1 MKDPLKKKEKEK
13 GYYSCLDFDNLY
25 KKKKKKKLKYSIK
38 RDKNLSDTE
47 LYEKNKLVLRKK
59 NNNTYISKHN
69 ILKKKKDDEKLCLFN
84 NVTIYKDYFDK
95 GDDKNDDKLRNLKK
109 ILRIYENV
117 STNEKKKLYE
127 LIKFFSFSEGGFQN
141 NKLRQ
146 KVWLLLLGFNINISK
161 EKNYN
166 EHPISILCRNQKKK
180 FKYHDNSITY
190 FKLKWKRKKDSQYNH
205 KNNNYYYFNGGQNKK
220 IKERERLN
228 KRNKIEKKNKK
239 KYILRKNNTHDI
251 NNNKNDDNKN
261 GNYKND
267 DNKNG
272 NYNNDDN
279 KNGNYKNDDNKN
291 GNYKNDDNNDDNNVH
306 NNHNDHGV
314 HDAFCINNSNYS
326 CPSNSSVISFSSHNS
341 YNSHSTLSFESIS
354 HNSLNSSNYSLYSP
368 TSSVLS
374 CSSDS
379 PLSSSSS
386 SVCSFVSN
394 FSNNLQNVNDQI
406 RVIKSKG
413 GEEKSGR
420 GERRINRK
428 RGRRKKRCPLHFFSA
443 RDSYE
448 IGACEHTKRSES
460 YYAKRENSLFS
471 NVFFFYKK
479 NKRNRKGQSG
489 CLYDVNKRAK
499 KCIKKETKRIIHSI
513 LSIDKDKENFDKKKN
528 RKFLIKLLK
537 IIYKNLLEI
546 DLYIV
551 DYIMRKDE
559 LKEGKSDILTYLKYN
574 IKNNYNMNSDMR
586 RWIID
591 SVLLDENDRIQV
603 KKDVKRSVNTWN
615 VHKSII
621 YEIKKTYQYIL
632 KNIICSILYKHSN
645 KIYYAQGVHDVCLVF
660 ITLYFHKFFLR
671 YKKYVFL
678 EHFISRYVV
687 NKICSCIYSKR
698 KKGGI
703 GKKGMPFVFDNSS
716 SDVLSEDMYIKKYSL
731 CKKKEVHVDM
741 ASGVDNVND
750 KMYNETNDDDD
761 NNNLLHERKNV
772 QTVEKVL
779 DNNNNNNDSNNN
791 SNNNNSNNNNLSGIV
806 QKNFLNFENFE
817 EFENYFNKGDS
828 NIVDINSIDNVYNN
842 CLKRK
847 KGNIYLYD
855 IFEDNI
861 SNMFAMEEEYIEK
874 ICLLKNINL
883 NKYIK
888 YKKKKKKKE
897 YIVYLLCE
905 RFLLFYMIDYLT
917 LSLDIS
923 IKNTFKSIGLLLKYL
938 DNEVYNVFCLLQK
951 EQEGENMKY
960 NNKNYKKN
968 CDKKNSRNSSLKLS
982 GTEFFFCLSWVVTY
996 YSHVLTEFDKLARI
1010 FDTLLSNNGIF
1021 IIYFTSAIILYK
1033 KEELLKIANKK
1044 KKDQGYNNLYSET
1057 HYIFQNMKWKDINVE
1072 NIIKKTYYYMNYKIP
1087 FDTFLNKIKKKISF
1101 PPFSPIYSYPFILH
1115 HFDYETKQEELKNMT
1130 VEKSI
1135 LNFYTYK
1142 NKEFNNIQN
1151 CELKDIT
1158 LKDNSVKDISVKD
1171 ISVKDISVKDITLK
1185 DNSVKDI
1192 SAGLMSDV
1200 ASLKNNNNTK
1210 EIKIKEANKKNS
1222 FNSDNNNIRNNISN
1236 DCVNNSD
1243 CNSAYYN
1250 ILREEKYNK
1259 KKKNNINNN
1268 NNNRDNESVSSFK
1281 VDEVDNSKY
1290 MSDLEINN
1298 NNMND
1303 NNINININSNNI
1315 NFNNSYNMKIELS
1328 NMKRYDKYIDHILND
1343 EKKDID
1349 KKDRNDDIYLNNNC
1363 CKDNNIYLYYPYS
1376 ILCNNLD
1383 LNNNILKKHLLVEH
1397 FFKYVLYDFI
1407 LNYEGICKNYQMAS
1421 QKIWYTI
1428 KYIHVRS
1435 EKEVII
1441 YKRRKEKER
1450 KKCEKIFHKMTRHV
1464 MLLYIHKYN
1473 KKKKKKYIYMNFLRK
1488 HKKSSLSFNHFIS
1501 NKMKMKTNNKIKRNH
1516 SYKNKNNH
1524 KNNNINIS
1532 NNKARA
1538 IIPPIYKYV
1547 IQNSNVI
1554 KNDVSCK
1561 KAKIN
1566 NPSSNIKENN
1576 KKKIFEHIF
1585 YLLKMSMH
1593 NSPYVHFFLI
1603 FFLITLFT
1611 SLFYYRR

>member
-1 MKDPLKKKEKEK
+1 MKDPLKKKEREK

-25 KKKKKKKLKYSIK
+25 KKKKKKKLKYSIN

-47 LYEKNKLVLRKK
+47 LYEKNKLVIRKK
-59 NNNTYISKHN
+59 NNHTYISKHN
-69 ILKKKKDDEKLCLFN
+69 ILKKRKEDEKLCLLN
-84 NVTIYKDYFDK
+84 NVTVYKDYFDK
-95 GDDKNDDKLRNLKK
+95 GEDKNDEKLRNLKK

-190 FKLKWKRKKDSQYNH
+190 FKLKWKKKKDSHYKH
-205 KNNNYYYFNGGQNKK
+205 DNNYNYFHVGKNEKM
-220 IKERERLN
+220 KERER
-228 KRNKIEKKNKK
+228 INKK
-239 KYILRKNNTHDI
+239 KKIGKKNNRRKHVLRKNNTDG
-251 NNNKNDDNKN
+251 NNN
-261 GNYKND
+261 Y
-267 DNKNG
+267 
-272 NYNNDDN
+272 
-279 KNGNYKNDDNKN
+279 
-291 GNYKNDDNNDDNNVH
+291 NDDNNDSFD
-306 NNHNDHGV
+306 NNHNDNGLDDDV
-314 HDAFCINNSNYS
+314 SYINNSNYS
-326 CPSNSSVISFSSHNS
+326 CSSNSSVISVSSRSS
-341 YNSHSTLSFESIS
+341 YNAHSALSFESIS
-354 HNSLNSSNYSLYSP
+354 HNSLNSSDYSLYPS

-374 CSSDS
+374 SSSNS
-379 PLSSSSS
+379 PLSSS
-386 SVCSFVSN
+386 VCSNVSN
-394 FSNNLQNVNDQI
+394 FSDNLNKSVNDQMGL
-406 RVIKSKG
+406 IKSKG
-413 GEEKSGR
+413 DDEISGR
-420 GERRINRK
+420 GERRINKK
-428 RGRRKKRCPLHFFSA
+428 RGRGGKRCPLHFFSA
-443 RDSYE
+443 RNSYE
-448 IGACEHTKRSES
+448 LGACEHINCSEN
-460 YYAKRENSLFS
+460 YYGKREKSLFS
-471 NVFFFYKK
+471 NVLFFYKK
-479 NKRNRKGQSG
+479 SKRNIRRRSK
-489 CLYDVNKRAK
+489 CLYDGNKKAK
-499 KCIKKETKRIIHSI
+499 KCIKKETKRIVHSI

-551 DYIMRKDE
+551 DYIIRKDK
-559 LKEGKSDILTYLKYN
+559 LKEEKSNILTYLQYN
-574 IKNNYNMNSDMR
+574 IKNNYNMNSDIR

-687 NKICSCIYSKR
+687 NKICHCIYSKR
-698 KKGGI
+698 RKREI
-703 GKKGMPFVFDNSS
+703 GKKGVPFIFDNSS
-716 SDVLSEDMYIKKYSL
+716 SDVLSEDVYIKKFSL
-731 CKKKEVHVDM
+731 FKKK
-741 ASGVDNVND
+741 GVDYDTSYVVDRVND
-750 KMYNETNDDDD
+750 KICTHINDDV
-761 NNNLLHERKNV
+761 NNIMLEGRSRNV
-772 QTVEKVL
+772 QNVERL
-779 DNNNNNNDSNNN
+779 HGNNNNNKNNN
-791 SNNNNSNNNNLSGIV
+791 SNNSNSNSSSNNNYNYNNVSEV
-806 QKNFLNFENFE
+806 VETNFINFENFE
-817 EFENYFNKGDS
+817 EFENYFKKGDS
-828 NIVDINSIDNVYNN
+828 NIVDMHSNDNIHNN
-842 CLKRK
+842 CSLIKK
-847 KGNIYLYD
+847 KGNICMYD

-861 SNMFAMEEEYIEK
+861 NNMFLMEEEYIEK

-938 DNEVYNVFCLLQK
+938 DIDVYNVFCLLQK

-960 NNKNYKKN
+960 NNRNYKKN
-968 CDKKNSRNSSLKLS
+968 GNEKNARNSSLKLS

-1033 KEELLKIANKK
+1033 KEELLNIANKK
-1044 KKDQGYNNLYSET
+1044 RKDQGYNNLYSET

-1087 FDTFLNKIKKKISF
+1087 FDTFLNKIKNKISF

-1115 HFDYETKQEELKNMT
+1115 HFDYETKQEELKNRT

-1135 LNFYTYK
+1135 LNFYNYK
-1142 NKEFNNIQN
+1142 NGEYNNIQN
-1151 CELKDIT
+1151 YELKDIST
-1158 LKDNSVKDISVKD
+1158 EDTFFGVMGNV
-1171 ISVKDISVKDITLK
+1171 T
-1185 DNSVKDI
+1185 
-1192 SAGLMSDV
+1192 
-1200 ASLKNNNNTK
+1200 SLNNNNNNNK
-1210 EIKIKEANKKNS
+1210 NEIKIKEAYKKNS
-1222 FNSDNNNIRNNISN
+1222 LNSDNNIRNNVSN

-1259 KKKNNINNN
+1259 NQKNNNNNDNNNN
-1268 NNNRDNESVSSFK
+1268 NNNRDNESVSSFNGF
-1281 VDEVDNSKY
+1281 EVDNSKY

-1298 NNMND
+1298 NNNNNN
-1303 NNINININSNNI
+1303 NNININISSNNI

-1328 NMKRYDKYIDHILND
+1328 KMKTYDKYIDHILND
-1343 EKKDID
+1343 EKGKD
-1349 KKDRNDDIYLNNNC
+1349 KERNDLYFNNNC

-1407 LNYEGICKNYQMAS
+1407 LNYEGICKKYQMAS
-1421 QKIWYTI
+1421 QKIWYTV
-1428 KYIHVRS
+1428 KYVHVRS
-1435 EKEVII
+1435 KKEVII

-1464 MLLYIHKYN
+1464 MLLYLHKCN
-1473 KKKKKKYIYMNFLRK
+1473 KKKNKKYIYMNFLRK
-1488 HKKSSLSFNHFIS
+1488 HKTSLSFNHFTS
-1501 NKMKMKTNNKIKRNH
+1501 NKMKMKTNNKIKRNY
-1516 SYKNKNNH
+1516 SYKNNH
-1524 KNNNINIS
+1524 KNNNSNIS
-1532 NNKARA
+1532 NKARA
-1538 IIPPIYKYV
+1538 IIPPIYKYI
-1547 IQNSNVI
+1547 IQNSSNVI

-1566 NPSSNIKENN
+1566 NPSSHIKENN

-1603 FFLITLFT
+1603 FFIITVFT

>member
-1 MKDPLKKKEKEK
+1 MKDPLKKKEREK

-25 KKKKKKKLKYSIK
+25 KKKKKKKLKYSIN

-47 LYEKNKLVLRKK
+47 LYEKNKLVIRKK
-59 NNNTYISKHN
+59 NNHTYISKHN
-69 ILKKKKDDEKLCLFN
+69 ILRKRKEDEKLCLLN
-84 NVTIYKDYFDK
+84 NVTVYKDYFDK
-95 GDDKNDDKLRNLKK
+95 GEDKNDEKLRNLKK

-190 FKLKWKRKKDSQYNH
+190 FKLKWKKKKDNQYKH
-205 KNNNYYYFNGGQNKK
+205 DNNYNYFHVGKNEKM
-220 IKERERLN
+220 KERER
-228 KRNKIEKKNKK
+228 INKK
-239 KYILRKNNTHDI
+239 KKIGKKNNRRKHVLRKNNTDG
-251 NNNKNDDNKN
+251 NNN
-261 GNYKND
+261 Y
-267 DNKNG
+267 
-272 NYNNDDN
+272 
-279 KNGNYKNDDNKN
+279 
-291 GNYKNDDNNDDNNVH
+291 NDDNNDSFD
-306 NNHNDHGV
+306 NNHNDNGLDD
-314 HDAFCINNSNYS
+314 DASYINNSNYS
-326 CPSNSSVISFSSHNS
+326 CSSNSSVISVSSHSS
-341 YNSHSTLSFESIS
+341 YNVHSALSFESIS
-354 HNSLNSSNYSLYSP
+354 HNSLNSSDYSLYPS

-374 CSSDS
+374 SSSNS
-379 PLSSSSS
+379 PLSSS
-386 SVCSFVSN
+386 VCSNVSN
-394 FSNNLQNVNDQI
+394 FSDNLNKSVNDQMGL
-406 RVIKSKG
+406 IKSKG
-413 GEEKSGR
+413 DDEKSGR
-420 GERRINRK
+420 GKRRINKK
-428 RGRRKKRCPLHFFSA
+428 RGRGGKRCPLHFFSA
-443 RDSYE
+443 RNSYE
-448 IGACEHTKRSES
+448 LGACEHINCSEN
-460 YYAKRENSLFS
+460 YYGKREKSLFS
-471 NVFFFYKK
+471 NVLFFYKK
-479 NKRNRKGQSG
+479 SKRNIRRRSK
-489 CLYDVNKRAK
+489 CLYDGNKKAK
-499 KCIKKETKRIIHSI
+499 KCIKKETKRIVHSI

-551 DYIMRKDE
+551 DYIIRKDK
-559 LKEGKSDILTYLKYN
+559 LKEEKSNILTYLQYN
-574 IKNNYNMNSDMR
+574 IKNNYNMNSDIR

-687 NKICSCIYSKR
+687 NKICHCIYSKR
-698 KKGGI
+698 RKREI
-703 GKKGMPFVFDNSS
+703 GKKGVPFVFDNSS
-716 SDVLSEDMYIKKYSL
+716 SDVLSEDVYIKKFSL
-731 CKKKEVHVDM
+731 FKKK
-741 ASGVDNVND
+741 GVDYDTSSVVDRVND
-750 KMYNETNDDDD
+750 KICTHINDDV
-761 NNNLLHERKNV
+761 NNIMLEGRSRNV
-772 QTVEKVL
+772 QNVERL
-779 DNNNNNNDSNNN
+779 HGNNKNN
-791 SNNNNSNNNNLSGIV
+791 SNNSNSNSSSNNNYNYNNVSEVIET
-806 QKNFLNFENFE
+806 NFINFENFE
-817 EFENYFNKGDS
+817 EFENYFKKGDS
-828 NIVDINSIDNVYNN
+828 NIVDMHSNDNIHNN
-842 CLKRK
+842 CSLIKK
-847 KGNIYLYD
+847 KGNICMYD

-861 SNMFAMEEEYIEK
+861 NNMFLMEEEYIEK

-938 DNEVYNVFCLLQK
+938 DIDVYNVFCLLQK

-960 NNKNYKKN
+960 NNRNYKKN
-968 CDKKNSRNSSLKLS
+968 SNEKNARNSSLKLS

-1033 KEELLKIANKK
+1033 KEELLNIANKK
-1044 KKDQGYNNLYSET
+1044 RKDQGYNNLYSET

-1087 FDTFLNKIKKKISF
+1087 FDTFLNKIKNKISF

-1115 HFDYETKQEELKNMT
+1115 HFDYETKQEELKNRT

-1135 LNFYTYK
+1135 LNFYNYK
-1142 NKEFNNIQN
+1142 NGEYNNIQN
-1151 CELKDIT
+1151 YELKDIST
-1158 LKDNSVKDISVKD
+1158 EDTFFGVMGNV
-1171 ISVKDISVKDITLK
+1171 T
-1185 DNSVKDI
+1185 
-1192 SAGLMSDV
+1192 
-1200 ASLKNNNNTK
+1200 SLNNNNNNK
-1210 EIKIKEANKKNS
+1210 NEIKIKEAYKINTL
-1222 FNSDNNNIRNNISN
+1222 NSDNNIRNNVSN

-1259 KKKNNINNN
+1259 NKKNNNNNDNNNNN
-1268 NNNRDNESVSSFK
+1268 NNNRDNESVSSFNGF
-1281 VDEVDNSKY
+1281 EVDNSKY

-1298 NNMND
+1298 NNNNN
-1303 NNINININSNNI
+1303 NNININISSNNI

-1328 NMKRYDKYIDHILND
+1328 KMKTYDKYIDHILND
-1343 EKKDID
+1343 EKGKD
-1349 KKDRNDDIYLNNNC
+1349 KERNDLYFNNNC

-1407 LNYEGICKNYQMAS
+1407 INYEGICKKYQMAS
-1421 QKIWYTI
+1421 QKIWYTV
-1428 KYIHVRS
+1428 KYVHVRS
-1435 EKEVII
+1435 KKEVII

-1464 MLLYIHKYN
+1464 MLLYLHKCN
-1473 KKKKKKYIYMNFLRK
+1473 KKKNKKYIYMNFLRK
-1488 HKKSSLSFNHFIS
+1488 HKTSLSFNHFTS
-1501 NKMKMKTNNKIKRNH
+1501 NKMKMKTNNKIKRNY
-1516 SYKNKNNH
+1516 SYKNNH
-1524 KNNNINIS
+1524 KNNNSNIS
-1532 NNKARA
+1532 NKARA
-1538 IIPPIYKYV
+1538 IIPPIYKYI
-1547 IQNSNVI
+1547 IQNSSNVI

-1566 NPSSNIKENN
+1566 NPSSHIKENN

-1603 FFLITLFT
+1603 FFIITVFT

>member
-1 MKDPLKKKEKEK
+1 MKDPLKKKEREK

-25 KKKKKKKLKYSIK
+25 KKKKKKKLKYSIN

-47 LYEKNKLVLRKK
+47 LYEKNKLVIRKK
-59 NNNTYISKHN
+59 NNHTYISKHN
-69 ILKKKKDDEKLCLFN
+69 ILRKRKEDEKLCLLN
-84 NVTIYKDYFDK
+84 NVTVYKDYFDK
-95 GDDKNDDKLRNLKK
+95 GEDKNDEKLRNLKK

-190 FKLKWKRKKDSQYNH
+190 FKLKWKKKKDNQYKH
-205 KNNNYYYFNGGQNKK
+205 DNNYNYFHVGKNEKM
-220 IKERERLN
+220 KERER
-228 KRNKIEKKNKK
+228 INKK
-239 KYILRKNNTHDI
+239 KKIGKKNNRRKHVLRKNNTDG
-251 NNNKNDDNKN
+251 NNN
-261 GNYKND
+261 Y
-267 DNKNG
+267 
-272 NYNNDDN
+272 
-279 KNGNYKNDDNKN
+279 
-291 GNYKNDDNNDDNNVH
+291 NDDNNDSFD
-306 NNHNDHGV
+306 NNHNDNGLDD
-314 HDAFCINNSNYS
+314 DASYINNSNYS
-326 CPSNSSVISFSSHNS
+326 CSSNSSVISVSSHSS
-341 YNSHSTLSFESIS
+341 YNVHSALSFESIS
-354 HNSLNSSNYSLYSP
+354 HNSLNSSDYSLYPS

-374 CSSDS
+374 SSSNS
-379 PLSSSSS
+379 PLSSS
-386 SVCSFVSN
+386 VCSNVSN
-394 FSNNLQNVNDQI
+394 FSDNLNKSVNDQMGL
-406 RVIKSKG
+406 IKSKG
-413 GEEKSGR
+413 DDEKSGR
-420 GERRINRK
+420 GERRINKK
-428 RGRRKKRCPLHFFSA
+428 RGRGGKRCPLHFFSA
-443 RDSYE
+443 RNSYE
-448 IGACEHTKRSES
+448 LGACEHINCSEN
-460 YYAKRENSLFS
+460 YYGKREKSLFS
-471 NVFFFYKK
+471 NVLFFYKK
-479 NKRNRKGQSG
+479 SKRNIRRRSK
-489 CLYDVNKRAK
+489 CLYDGNKKAK
-499 KCIKKETKRIIHSI
+499 KCIKKETKRIVHSI

-551 DYIMRKDE
+551 DYIIRKDK
-559 LKEGKSDILTYLKYN
+559 LKEEKSNILTYLQYN
-574 IKNNYNMNSDMR
+574 IKNNYNMNSDIR

-687 NKICSCIYSKR
+687 NKICHCIYSKR
-698 KKGGI
+698 RKREI
-703 GKKGMPFVFDNSS
+703 GKKGVPFVFDNSS
-716 SDVLSEDMYIKKYSL
+716 SDVLSEDVYIKKFSL
-731 CKKKEVHVDM
+731 FKKK
-741 ASGVDNVND
+741 GVDYDTSSVVDRVND
-750 KMYNETNDDDD
+750 KICTHINDDV
-761 NNNLLHERKNV
+761 NNIMLEGRSRNV
-772 QTVEKVL
+772 QNVERL
-779 DNNNNNNDSNNN
+779 HGNNKNN
-791 SNNNNSNNNNLSGIV
+791 SNNSNSNSSSNNNYNYNNVSEVIET
-806 QKNFLNFENFE
+806 NFINFENFE
-817 EFENYFNKGDS
+817 EFENYFKKGDS
-828 NIVDINSIDNVYNN
+828 NIVDMHSNDNIHNN
-842 CLKRK
+842 CSLIKK
-847 KGNIYLYD
+847 KGNICMYD

-861 SNMFAMEEEYIEK
+861 NNMFLMEEEYIEK

-938 DNEVYNVFCLLQK
+938 DIDVYNVFCLLQK

-960 NNKNYKKN
+960 NNRNYKKN
-968 CDKKNSRNSSLKLS
+968 SNEKNARNSSLKLS

-1033 KEELLKIANKK
+1033 KEELLNIANKK
-1044 KKDQGYNNLYSET
+1044 RKDQGYNNLYSET

-1087 FDTFLNKIKKKISF
+1087 FDTFLNKIKNKISF

-1115 HFDYETKQEELKNMT
+1115 HFDYETKQEELKNRT

-1135 LNFYTYK
+1135 LNFYNYK
-1142 NKEFNNIQN
+1142 NGEYNNIQN
-1151 CELKDIT
+1151 YELKDIST
-1158 LKDNSVKDISVKD
+1158 EDTFFGVMGNV
-1171 ISVKDISVKDITLK
+1171 T
-1185 DNSVKDI
+1185 
-1192 SAGLMSDV
+1192 
-1200 ASLKNNNNTK
+1200 SLNNNNNNK
-1210 EIKIKEANKKNS
+1210 NEIKIKEAYKKNTL
-1222 FNSDNNNIRNNISN
+1222 NSDNNIRNNVSN

-1259 KKKNNINNN
+1259 NKKNNNNNDNNNNN
-1268 NNNRDNESVSSFK
+1268 NNNRDNESVSSFNGF
-1281 VDEVDNSKY
+1281 EVDNSKY

-1298 NNMND
+1298 NNNNN
-1303 NNINININSNNI
+1303 NNININISSNNI

-1328 NMKRYDKYIDHILND
+1328 KMKTYDKYIDHILND
-1343 EKKDID
+1343 EKGKD
-1349 KKDRNDDIYLNNNC
+1349 KERNDLYFNNNC

-1407 LNYEGICKNYQMAS
+1407 INYEGICKKYQMAS
-1421 QKIWYTI
+1421 QKIWYTV
-1428 KYIHVRS
+1428 KYVHVRS
-1435 EKEVII
+1435 KKEVII

-1464 MLLYIHKYN
+1464 MLLYLHKCN
-1473 KKKKKKYIYMNFLRK
+1473 KKKNKKYIYMNFLRK
-1488 HKKSSLSFNHFIS
+1488 HKTSLSFNHFTS
-1501 NKMKMKTNNKIKRNH
+1501 NKMKMKTNNKIKRNY
-1516 SYKNKNNH
+1516 SYKNNH
-1524 KNNNINIS
+1524 KNNNSNIS
-1532 NNKARA
+1532 NKARA
-1538 IIPPIYKYV
+1538 IIPPIYKYI
-1547 IQNSNVI
+1547 IQNSSNVI

-1566 NPSSNIKENN
+1566 NPSSHIKENN

-1603 FFLITLFT
+1603 FFIITVFT

>member
-1 MKDPLKKKEKEK
+1 MKDPLKKKEREK

-25 KKKKKKKLKYSIK
+25 KKKKKKKLKYSIN

-47 LYEKNKLVLRKK
+47 LYEKNKLVIRKK
-59 NNNTYISKHN
+59 NNHTYISKHN
-69 ILKKKKDDEKLCLFN
+69 ILRKRKEDEKLCLLN
-84 NVTIYKDYFDK
+84 NVTVYKDYFDK
-95 GDDKNDDKLRNLKK
+95 GEDKNDEKLRNLKK

-190 FKLKWKRKKDSQYNH
+190 FKLKWKKKKDNQYKH
-205 KNNNYYYFNGGQNKK
+205 DNNYNYFHVGKNEKM
-220 IKERERLN
+220 KERER
-228 KRNKIEKKNKK
+228 INKK
-239 KYILRKNNTHDI
+239 KKIGKKNNRRKHVLRKNNTDG
-251 NNNKNDDNKN
+251 NNN
-261 GNYKND
+261 Y
-267 DNKNG
+267 
-272 NYNNDDN
+272 
-279 KNGNYKNDDNKN
+279 
-291 GNYKNDDNNDDNNVH
+291 NDDNNDSFD
-306 NNHNDHGV
+306 NNHNDNGLDD
-314 HDAFCINNSNYS
+314 DASYINNSNYS
-326 CPSNSSVISFSSHNS
+326 CSSNSSVISVSSHSS
-341 YNSHSTLSFESIS
+341 YNVHSALSFESIS
-354 HNSLNSSNYSLYSP
+354 HNSLNSSDYSLYPS

-374 CSSDS
+374 SSSNS
-379 PLSSSSS
+379 PLSSS
-386 SVCSFVSN
+386 VCSNVSN
-394 FSNNLQNVNDQI
+394 FSDNLNKSVNDQMGL
-406 RVIKSKG
+406 IKSKG
-413 GEEKSGR
+413 DDEKSGR
-420 GERRINRK
+420 GERRINKK
-428 RGRRKKRCPLHFFSA
+428 RGRGGKRCPLHFFSA
-443 RDSYE
+443 RNSYE
-448 IGACEHTKRSES
+448 LGACEHINCSEN
-460 YYAKRENSLFS
+460 YYGKREKSLFS
-471 NVFFFYKK
+471 NVLFFYKK
-479 NKRNRKGQSG
+479 SKRNIRRRSK
-489 CLYDVNKRAK
+489 CLYDGNKKAK
-499 KCIKKETKRIIHSI
+499 KCIKKETKRIVHSI

-551 DYIMRKDE
+551 DYIIRKDK
-559 LKEGKSDILTYLKYN
+559 LKEEKSNILTYLQYN
-574 IKNNYNMNSDMR
+574 IKNNYNMNSDIR

-687 NKICSCIYSKR
+687 NKICHCIYSKR
-698 KKGGI
+698 RKREI
-703 GKKGMPFVFDNSS
+703 GKKGVPFVFDNSS
-716 SDVLSEDMYIKKYSL
+716 SDVLSEDVYIKKFSL
-731 CKKKEVHVDM
+731 FKKK
-741 ASGVDNVND
+741 GVDYDTSSVVDRVND
-750 KMYNETNDDDD
+750 KICTHINDDV
-761 NNNLLHERKNV
+761 NNIMLEGRSRNV
-772 QTVEKVL
+772 QNVERL
-779 DNNNNNNDSNNN
+779 HGNNKNN
-791 SNNNNSNNNNLSGIV
+791 SNNSNSNSSSNNNYNYNNVSEVIET
-806 QKNFLNFENFE
+806 NFINFENFE
-817 EFENYFNKGDS
+817 EFENYFKKGDS
-828 NIVDINSIDNVYNN
+828 NIVDMHSNDNIHNN
-842 CLKRK
+842 CSLIKK
-847 KGNIYLYD
+847 KGNICMYD

-861 SNMFAMEEEYIEK
+861 NNMFLMEEEYIEK

-938 DNEVYNVFCLLQK
+938 DIDVYNVFCLLQK

-960 NNKNYKKN
+960 NNRNYKKN
-968 CDKKNSRNSSLKLS
+968 SNEKNARNSSLKLS

-1033 KEELLKIANKK
+1033 KEELLNIANKK
-1044 KKDQGYNNLYSET
+1044 RKDQGYNNLYSET

-1087 FDTFLNKIKKKISF
+1087 FDTFLNKIKNKISF

-1115 HFDYETKQEELKNMT
+1115 HFDYETKQEELKNRT

-1135 LNFYTYK
+1135 LNFYNYK
-1142 NKEFNNIQN
+1142 NGEYNNIQN
-1151 CELKDIT
+1151 YELKDIST
-1158 LKDNSVKDISVKD
+1158 EDTFFGVMGNV
-1171 ISVKDISVKDITLK
+1171 T
-1185 DNSVKDI
+1185 
-1192 SAGLMSDV
+1192 
-1200 ASLKNNNNTK
+1200 SLNNNNNNK
-1210 EIKIKEANKKNS
+1210 NEIKIKEAYKINTL
-1222 FNSDNNNIRNNISN
+1222 NSDNNIRNNVSN

-1259 KKKNNINNN
+1259 NKKNNNNNDNNNNN
-1268 NNNRDNESVSSFK
+1268 NNNRDNESVSSFNGF
-1281 VDEVDNSKY
+1281 EVDNSKY

-1298 NNMND
+1298 NNNNN
-1303 NNINININSNNI
+1303 NNININISSNNI

-1328 NMKRYDKYIDHILND
+1328 KMKTYDKYIDHILND
-1343 EKKDID
+1343 EKGKD
-1349 KKDRNDDIYLNNNC
+1349 KERNDLYFNNNC

-1407 LNYEGICKNYQMAS
+1407 INYEGICKKYQMAS
-1421 QKIWYTI
+1421 QKIWYTV
-1428 KYIHVRS
+1428 KYVHVRS
-1435 EKEVII
+1435 KKEVII

-1464 MLLYIHKYN
+1464 MLLYLHKCN
-1473 KKKKKKYIYMNFLRK
+1473 KKKNKKYIYMNFLRK
-1488 HKKSSLSFNHFIS
+1488 HKTSLSFNHFTS
-1501 NKMKMKTNNKIKRNH
+1501 NKMKMKTNNKIKRNY
-1516 SYKNKNNH
+1516 SYKNNH
-1524 KNNNINIS
+1524 KNNNSNIS
-1532 NNKARA
+1532 NKARA
-1538 IIPPIYKYV
+1538 IIPPIYKYI
-1547 IQNSNVI
+1547 IQNSSNVI

-1566 NPSSNIKENN
+1566 NPSSHIKENN

-1603 FFLITLFT
+1603 FFIITVFT

>member
-1 MKDPLKKKEKEK
+1 MKDPLKKKEREK

-25 KKKKKKKLKYSIK
+25 KKKKKKKLKYSIN

-47 LYEKNKLVLRKK
+47 LYEKTKLVIRKK
-59 NNNTYISKHN
+59 NNHTYISKHN
-69 ILKKKKDDEKLCLFN
+69 ILRKRKEDEKLCLLN

-95 GDDKNDDKLRNLKK
+95 GEDKNDEKLRNLKK

-180 FKYHDNSITY
+180 FKYDDNSITY
-190 FKLKWKRKKDSQYNH
+190 FKLKWKKKKDNQYKH
-205 KNNNYYYFNGGQNKK
+205 DNNYNYFHVGQNEKM
-220 IKERERLN
+220 KERER
-228 KRNKIEKKNKK
+228 INKK
-239 KYILRKNNTHDI
+239 KKIGKKNNRKKYVLRKNNTDG
-251 NNNKNDDNKN
+251 NNN
-261 GNYKND
+261 Y
-267 DNKNG
+267 
-272 NYNNDDN
+272 
-279 KNGNYKNDDNKN
+279 
-291 GNYKNDDNNDDNNVH
+291 NDDNNDHFDND
-306 NNHNDHGV
+306 HNDIV
-314 HDAFCINNSNYS
+314 VDDASYIDNSNYS
-326 CPSNSSVISFSSHNS
+326 CSSNSSLISVSSHSS
-341 YNSHSTLSFESIS
+341 YNAHSALSFESIS
-354 HNSLNSSNYSLYSP
+354 HNSLNSSDYSLYPS

-374 CSSDS
+374 SSSNS
-379 PLSSSSS
+379 PLSSS
-386 SVCSFVSN
+386 VCSYVSN
-394 FSNNLQNVNDQI
+394 FSDNLKSVNDQI
-406 RVIKSKG
+406 GLIKSKG
-413 GEEKSGR
+413 DDEKSGR
-420 GERRINRK
+420 GERRINKKRK
-428 RGRRKKRCPLHFFSA
+428 RGRKRCPLHFFSA
-443 RDSYE
+443 RNSYE
-448 IGACEHTKRSES
+448 LGACEHTNCSDNYNS
-460 YYAKRENSLFS
+460 KREKSLFS
-471 NVFFFYKK
+471 NVLFFYKK
-479 NKRNRKGQSG
+479 SKRNIRRRSK
-489 CLYDVNKRAK
+489 CLYDGNKKAK
-499 KCIKKETKRIIHSI
+499 KCIKKETKRIVDSI

-551 DYIMRKDE
+551 DYIIRKDK
-559 LKEGKSDILTYLKYN
+559 LKEEKSNILTYLQYN
-574 IKNNYNMNSDMR
+574 IKNNYNMNSDIR

-687 NKICSCIYSKR
+687 NKICHCIYSKR
-698 KKGGI
+698 RKRAI
-703 GKKGMPFVFDNSS
+703 GKKGVPFIFDNSS
-716 SDVLSEDMYIKKYSL
+716 SDVLSEDLYIKKFSL
-731 CKKKEVHVDM
+731 FKKK
-741 ASGVDNVND
+741 GVDYDISSVVNNVND
-750 KMYNETNDDDD
+750 KICTHINDDDV
-761 NNNLLHERKNV
+761 NNIMLQGGSRNV
-772 QTVEKVL
+772 QNVERL
-779 DNNNNNNDSNNN
+779 YDNNNNNNK
-791 SNNNNSNNNNLSGIV
+791 NNNNSNSNSSSSSNNNYNNVSEVI
-806 QKNFLNFENFE
+806 QTNFINFENFE
-817 EFENYFNKGDS
+817 EFENYFKKGDS
-828 NIVDINSIDNVYNN
+828 NIVDMHSNDNIHNSCSLI
-842 CLKRK
+842 KK
-847 KGNIYLYD
+847 KGNICMYD

-861 SNMFAMEEEYIEK
+861 NNMFLMEEEYIEK

-938 DNEVYNVFCLLQK
+938 DIDVYNVFCLLQK

-960 NNKNYKKN
+960 NNRNYKKN
-968 CDKKNSRNSSLKLS
+968 DNEKNARNSSLKLS

-1033 KEELLKIANKK
+1033 KEELLNIANKK

-1057 HYIFQNMKWKDINVE
+1057 HYIFQNMNWKDINVE

-1087 FDTFLNKIKKKISF
+1087 FDTFLNKIKNKISF

-1115 HFDYETKQEELKNMT
+1115 HFDYEAKQEELKNMT

-1135 LNFYTYK
+1135 LNFYNYK
-1142 NKEFNNIQN
+1142 NGEYNNIQN
-1151 CELKDIT
+1151 YELKDT
-1158 LKDNSVKDISVKD
+1158 FVKDTSVKDTSVKD
-1171 ISVKDISVKDITLK
+1171 TSMKDTLFGVMG
-1185 DNSVKDI
+1185 NVT
-1192 SAGLMSDV
+1192 
-1200 ASLKNNNNTK
+1200 SLNNNNKK
-1210 EIKIKEANKKNS
+1210 EIKIKEAYKKNS
-1222 FNSDNNNIRNNISN
+1222 LNSDNNIRNNVSN

-1259 KKKNNINNN
+1259 KKKNHNNNDDDDNNNN
-1268 NNNRDNESVSSFK
+1268 NNNRDIESVSSFNGF
-1281 VDEVDNSKY
+1281 EVDNSKHR
-1290 MSDLEINN
+1290 SDLEN
-1298 NNMND
+1298 

-1328 NMKRYDKYIDHILND
+1328 KMKTYDKYIDHILND
-1343 EKKDID
+1343 EKGKD
-1349 KKDRNDDIYLNNNC
+1349 KERNDLYFNNNC
-1363 CKDNNIYLYYPYS
+1363 YKDNNIYLYYPYS

-1383 LNNNILKKHLLVEH
+1383 LNNNILRKHLLVEH

-1407 LNYEGICKNYQMAS
+1407 LNYEGICKKYQMAS
-1421 QKIWYTI
+1421 EKIWYTV
-1428 KYIHVRS
+1428 KYVHVRS
-1435 EKEVII
+1435 KKEVII

-1450 KKCEKIFHKMTRHV
+1450 KKCEKIFHKMTRHI
-1464 MLLYIHKYN
+1464 MLLYLHKCN
-1473 KKKKKKYIYMNFLRK
+1473 KKKNKKYIYMNFLRK
-1488 HKKSSLSFNHFIS
+1488 HKTSLSFNHFTS

-1516 SYKNKNNH
+1516 SYKNNH
-1524 KNNNINIS
+1524 KNNNSNIS
-1532 NNKARA
+1532 NKARA
-1538 IIPPIYKYV
+1538 IIPPIYKYI
-1547 IQNSNVI
+1547 IQNSSNVI

-1561 KAKIN
+1561 KTKIN
-1566 NPSSNIKENN
+1566 NPSSHIKENN

>member
-1 MKDPLKKKEKEK
+1 MKDPLKKKEREK

-25 KKKKKKKLKYSIK
+25 KKKKKKKLKYSIN

-47 LYEKNKLVLRKK
+47 LYEKNKLVIRKK
-59 NNNTYISKHN
+59 NNHTYISKHN
-69 ILKKKKDDEKLCLFN
+69 ILRKRKEDEKLCLLN
-84 NVTIYKDYFDK
+84 NVTVYKDYFDK
-95 GDDKNDDKLRNLKK
+95 GEDKNDEKLRNLKK

-190 FKLKWKRKKDSQYNH
+190 FKLKWKKKKDNQYKH
-205 KNNNYYYFNGGQNKK
+205 DNNYNYFHVGKNEKM
-220 IKERERLN
+220 KERER
-228 KRNKIEKKNKK
+228 INKK
-239 KYILRKNNTHDI
+239 KKIGKKNNRRKHVLRKNNTDG
-251 NNNKNDDNKN
+251 NNN
-261 GNYKND
+261 Y
-267 DNKNG
+267 
-272 NYNNDDN
+272 
-279 KNGNYKNDDNKN
+279 
-291 GNYKNDDNNDDNNVH
+291 NDDNNDSFD
-306 NNHNDHGV
+306 NNHNDNGLDD
-314 HDAFCINNSNYS
+314 DASYINNSNYS
-326 CPSNSSVISFSSHNS
+326 CSSNSSVISVSSHSS
-341 YNSHSTLSFESIS
+341 YNVHSALSFESIS
-354 HNSLNSSNYSLYSP
+354 HNSLNSSDYSLYPS

-374 CSSDS
+374 SSSNS
-379 PLSSSSS
+379 PLSSS
-386 SVCSFVSN
+386 VCSNVSN
-394 FSNNLQNVNDQI
+394 FSDNLNKSVNDQMGL
-406 RVIKSKG
+406 IKSKG
-413 GEEKSGR
+413 DDEKSGR
-420 GERRINRK
+420 GKRRINKK
-428 RGRRKKRCPLHFFSA
+428 RGRGGKRCPLHFFSA
-443 RDSYE
+443 RNSYE
-448 IGACEHTKRSES
+448 LGACEHINCSEN
-460 YYAKRENSLFS
+460 YYGKREKSLFS
-471 NVFFFYKK
+471 NVLFFYKK
-479 NKRNRKGQSG
+479 SKRNIRRRSK
-489 CLYDVNKRAK
+489 CLYDGNKKAK
-499 KCIKKETKRIIHSI
+499 KCIKKETKRIVHSI

-551 DYIMRKDE
+551 DYIIRKDK
-559 LKEGKSDILTYLKYN
+559 LKEEKSNILTYLQYN
-574 IKNNYNMNSDMR
+574 IKNNYNMNSDIR

-687 NKICSCIYSKR
+687 NKICHCIYSKR
-698 KKGGI
+698 RKREI
-703 GKKGMPFVFDNSS
+703 GKKGVPFVFDNSS
-716 SDVLSEDMYIKKYSL
+716 SDVLSEDVYIKKFSL
-731 CKKKEVHVDM
+731 FKKK
-741 ASGVDNVND
+741 GVDYDTSSVVDRVND
-750 KMYNETNDDDD
+750 KICTHINDDV
-761 NNNLLHERKNV
+761 NNIMLEGRSRNV
-772 QTVEKVL
+772 QNVERL
-779 DNNNNNNDSNNN
+779 HGNNKNN
-791 SNNNNSNNNNLSGIV
+791 SNNSNSNSSSNNNYNYNNVSEVIET
-806 QKNFLNFENFE
+806 NFINFENFE
-817 EFENYFNKGDS
+817 EFENYFKKGDS
-828 NIVDINSIDNVYNN
+828 NIVDMHSNDNIHNN
-842 CLKRK
+842 CSLIKK
-847 KGNIYLYD
+847 KGNICMYD

-861 SNMFAMEEEYIEK
+861 NNMFLMEEEYIEK

-938 DNEVYNVFCLLQK
+938 DIDVYNVFCLLQK

-960 NNKNYKKN
+960 NNRNYKKN
-968 CDKKNSRNSSLKLS
+968 SNEKNARNSSLKLS

-1033 KEELLKIANKK
+1033 KEELLNIANKK
-1044 KKDQGYNNLYSET
+1044 RKDQGYNNLYSET

-1087 FDTFLNKIKKKISF
+1087 FDTFLNKIKNKISF

-1115 HFDYETKQEELKNMT
+1115 HFDYETKQEELKNRT

-1135 LNFYTYK
+1135 LNFYNYK
-1142 NKEFNNIQN
+1142 NGEYNNIQN
-1151 CELKDIT
+1151 YELKDIST
-1158 LKDNSVKDISVKD
+1158 EDTFFGVMGNV
-1171 ISVKDISVKDITLK
+1171 T
-1185 DNSVKDI
+1185 
-1192 SAGLMSDV
+1192 
-1200 ASLKNNNNTK
+1200 SLNNNNNNK
-1210 EIKIKEANKKNS
+1210 NEIKIKEAYKKNTL
-1222 FNSDNNNIRNNISN
+1222 NSDNNIRNNVSN

-1259 KKKNNINNN
+1259 NKKNNNNNDNNNNNN
-1268 NNNRDNESVSSFK
+1268 NNNRDNESVSSFNGF
-1281 VDEVDNSKY
+1281 EVDNSKY

-1298 NNMND
+1298 NNNN
-1303 NNINININSNNI
+1303 NNININISSNNI

-1328 NMKRYDKYIDHILND
+1328 KMKTYDKYIDHILND
-1343 EKKDID
+1343 EKGKD
-1349 KKDRNDDIYLNNNC
+1349 KERNDLYFNNNC

-1407 LNYEGICKNYQMAS
+1407 INYEGICKKYQMAS
-1421 QKIWYTI
+1421 QKIWYTV
-1428 KYIHVRS
+1428 KYVHVRS
-1435 EKEVII
+1435 KKEVII

-1464 MLLYIHKYN
+1464 MLLYLHKCN
-1473 KKKKKKYIYMNFLRK
+1473 KKKNKKYIYMNFLRK
-1488 HKKSSLSFNHFIS
+1488 HKTSLSFNHFTS
-1501 NKMKMKTNNKIKRNH
+1501 NKMKMKTNNKIKRNY
-1516 SYKNKNNH
+1516 SYKNNH
-1524 KNNNINIS
+1524 KNNNSNIS
-1532 NNKARA
+1532 NKARA
-1538 IIPPIYKYV
+1538 IIPPIYKYI
-1547 IQNSNVI
+1547 IQNSSNVI

-1566 NPSSNIKENN
+1566 NPSSHIKENN

-1603 FFLITLFT
+1603 FFIITVFT

>member
-1 MKDPLKKKEKEK
+1 MKDPLKKKEREK

-25 KKKKKKKLKYSIK
+25 KKKKKKKLKYSIN

-47 LYEKNKLVLRKK
+47 LYEKNKLVIRKK
-59 NNNTYISKHN
+59 NNHTYISKHN
-69 ILKKKKDDEKLCLFN
+69 ILRKRKEDEKLCLLN
-84 NVTIYKDYFDK
+84 NVTVYKDYFDK
-95 GDDKNDDKLRNLKK
+95 GEDKNDEKLRNLKK

-166 EHPISILCRNQKKK
+166 EHPISILYNQYK
-180 FKYHDNSITY
+180 HDNNYNY
-190 FKLKWKRKKDSQYNH
+190 FH
-205 KNNNYYYFNGGQNKK
+205 VGKNEKM
-220 IKERERLN
+220 KERER
-228 KRNKIEKKNKK
+228 INKK
-239 KYILRKNNTHDI
+239 KKIGKKNNRRKHVLRKNNTDG
-251 NNNKNDDNKN
+251 NNN
-261 GNYKND
+261 Y
-267 DNKNG
+267 
-272 NYNNDDN
+272 
-279 KNGNYKNDDNKN
+279 
-291 GNYKNDDNNDDNNVH
+291 NDDNNDSFD
-306 NNHNDHGV
+306 NNHNDNGLDD
-314 HDAFCINNSNYS
+314 DASYINNSNYS
-326 CPSNSSVISFSSHNS
+326 CSSNSSVISVSSHSS
-341 YNSHSTLSFESIS
+341 YNVHSALSFESIS
-354 HNSLNSSNYSLYSP
+354 HNSLNSSDYSLYPS

-374 CSSDS
+374 SSSNS
-379 PLSSSSS
+379 PLSSS
-386 SVCSFVSN
+386 VCSNVSN
-394 FSNNLQNVNDQI
+394 FSDNLNKSVNDQMGL
-406 RVIKSKG
+406 IKSKG
-413 GEEKSGR
+413 DDEKSGR
-420 GERRINRK
+420 GERRINKK
-428 RGRRKKRCPLHFFSA
+428 RGRGGKRCPLHFFSA
-443 RDSYE
+443 RNSYE
-448 IGACEHTKRSES
+448 LGACEHINCSEN
-460 YYAKRENSLFS
+460 YYGKREKSLFS
-471 NVFFFYKK
+471 NVLFFYKK
-479 NKRNRKGQSG
+479 SKRNIRRRSK
-489 CLYDVNKRAK
+489 CLYDGNKKAK
-499 KCIKKETKRIIHSI
+499 KCIKKETKRIVHSI

-551 DYIMRKDE
+551 DYIIRKDK
-559 LKEGKSDILTYLKYN
+559 LKEEKSNILTYLQYN
-574 IKNNYNMNSDMR
+574 IKNNYNMNSDIR

-687 NKICSCIYSKR
+687 NKICHCIYSKR
-698 KKGGI
+698 RKREI
-703 GKKGMPFVFDNSS
+703 GKKGVPFVFDNSS
-716 SDVLSEDMYIKKYSL
+716 SDVLSEDVYIKKFSL
-731 CKKKEVHVDM
+731 FKKK
-741 ASGVDNVND
+741 GVDYDTSSVVDRVND
-750 KMYNETNDDDD
+750 KICTHINDDV
-761 NNNLLHERKNV
+761 NNIMLEGRSRNV
-772 QTVEKVL
+772 QNVERL
-779 DNNNNNNDSNNN
+779 HGNNKNN
-791 SNNNNSNNNNLSGIV
+791 SNNSNSNSSSNNNYNYNNVSEVIET
-806 QKNFLNFENFE
+806 NFINFENFE
-817 EFENYFNKGDS
+817 EFENYFKKGDS
-828 NIVDINSIDNVYNN
+828 NIVDMHSNDNIHNN
-842 CLKRK
+842 CSLIKK
-847 KGNIYLYD
+847 KGNICMYD

-861 SNMFAMEEEYIEK
+861 NNMFLMEEEYIEK

-938 DNEVYNVFCLLQK
+938 DIDVYNVFCLLQK

-960 NNKNYKKN
+960 NNRNYKKN
-968 CDKKNSRNSSLKLS
+968 SNEKNARNSSLKLS

-1033 KEELLKIANKK
+1033 KEELLNIANKK
-1044 KKDQGYNNLYSET
+1044 RKDQGYNNLYSET

-1087 FDTFLNKIKKKISF
+1087 FDTFLNKIKNKISF

-1115 HFDYETKQEELKNMT
+1115 HFDYETKQEELKNRT

-1135 LNFYTYK
+1135 LNFYNYK
-1142 NKEFNNIQN
+1142 NGEYNNIQN
-1151 CELKDIT
+1151 YELKDIST
-1158 LKDNSVKDISVKD
+1158 EDTFFGVMGNV
-1171 ISVKDISVKDITLK
+1171 T
-1185 DNSVKDI
+1185 
-1192 SAGLMSDV
+1192 
-1200 ASLKNNNNTK
+1200 SLNNNNNNK
-1210 EIKIKEANKKNS
+1210 NEIKIKEAYKINTL
-1222 FNSDNNNIRNNISN
+1222 NSDNNIRNNVSN

-1259 KKKNNINNN
+1259 NKKNNNNNDNNNNN
-1268 NNNRDNESVSSFK
+1268 NNNRDNESVSSFNGF
-1281 VDEVDNSKY
+1281 EVDNSKY

-1298 NNMND
+1298 NNNNN
-1303 NNINININSNNI
+1303 NNININISSNNI

-1328 NMKRYDKYIDHILND
+1328 KMKTYDKYIDHILND
-1343 EKKDID
+1343 EKGKD
-1349 KKDRNDDIYLNNNC
+1349 KERNDLYFNNNC

-1407 LNYEGICKNYQMAS
+1407 INYEGICKKYQMAS
-1421 QKIWYTI
+1421 QKIWYTV
-1428 KYIHVRS
+1428 KYVHVRS
-1435 EKEVII
+1435 KKEVII

-1464 MLLYIHKYN
+1464 MLLYLHKCN
-1473 KKKKKKYIYMNFLRK
+1473 KKKNKKYIYMNFLRK
-1488 HKKSSLSFNHFIS
+1488 HKTSLSFNHFTS
-1501 NKMKMKTNNKIKRNH
+1501 NKMKMKTNNKIKRNY
-1516 SYKNKNNH
+1516 SYKNNH
-1524 KNNNINIS
+1524 KNNNSNIS
-1532 NNKARA
+1532 NKARA
-1538 IIPPIYKYV
+1538 IIPPIYKYI
-1547 IQNSNVI
+1547 IQNSSNVI

-1566 NPSSNIKENN
+1566 NPSSHIKENN

-1603 FFLITLFT
+1603 FFIITVFT

>member
-1 MKDPLKKKEKEK
+1 MKDPLKKKEREK

-25 KKKKKKKLKYSIK
+25 KKKKKKKLKYSIN

-47 LYEKNKLVLRKK
+47 LYEKNKLVIRKK
-59 NNNTYISKHN
+59 NNHTYISKHN
-69 ILKKKKDDEKLCLFN
+69 ILRKRKEDEKLCLLN
-84 NVTIYKDYFDK
+84 NVTVYKDYFDK
-95 GDDKNDDKLRNLKK
+95 GEDKNDEKLRNLKK

-190 FKLKWKRKKDSQYNH
+190 FKLKWKKKKDNQYKH
-205 KNNNYYYFNGGQNKK
+205 DNNYNYFHVGKNEKM
-220 IKERERLN
+220 KERER
-228 KRNKIEKKNKK
+228 INKK
-239 KYILRKNNTHDI
+239 KKIGKKNNRRKHVLRKNNTDG
-251 NNNKNDDNKN
+251 NNN
-261 GNYKND
+261 Y
-267 DNKNG
+267 
-272 NYNNDDN
+272 
-279 KNGNYKNDDNKN
+279 
-291 GNYKNDDNNDDNNVH
+291 NDDNNDSFD
-306 NNHNDHGV
+306 NNHNDNGLDD
-314 HDAFCINNSNYS
+314 DASYINNSNYS
-326 CPSNSSVISFSSHNS
+326 CSSNSSVISVSSHSS
-341 YNSHSTLSFESIS
+341 YNVHSALSFESIS
-354 HNSLNSSNYSLYSP
+354 HNSLNSSDYSLYPS

-374 CSSDS
+374 SSSNS
-379 PLSSSSS
+379 PLSSSM
-386 SVCSFVSN
+386 CSNVSN
-394 FSNNLQNVNDQI
+394 FSDNLNKSVNDQMGL
-406 RVIKSKG
+406 IKSKG
-413 GEEKSGR
+413 DDEKSGR
-420 GERRINRK
+420 GERRINKK
-428 RGRRKKRCPLHFFSA
+428 RGRGGKRCPLHFFSA
-443 RDSYE
+443 RNSYE
-448 IGACEHTKRSES
+448 LGACEHINCSEN
-460 YYAKRENSLFS
+460 YYGKREKSLFS
-471 NVFFFYKK
+471 NVLFFYKK
-479 NKRNRKGQSG
+479 SKRNIRRRSK
-489 CLYDVNKRAK
+489 CLYDGNKKAK
-499 KCIKKETKRIIHSI
+499 KCIKKETKRIVHSI

-551 DYIMRKDE
+551 DYIIRKDK
-559 LKEGKSDILTYLKYN
+559 LKEEKSNILTYLQYN
-574 IKNNYNMNSDMR
+574 IKNNYNMNSDIR

-687 NKICSCIYSKR
+687 NKICHCIYSKR
-698 KKGGI
+698 RKREI
-703 GKKGMPFVFDNSS
+703 GKKGVPFVFDNSS
-716 SDVLSEDMYIKKYSL
+716 SDVLSEDVYIKKFSL
-731 CKKKEVHVDM
+731 FKKK
-741 ASGVDNVND
+741 GVDYDTSSVVDRVND
-750 KMYNETNDDDD
+750 KICTHINDDV
-761 NNNLLHERKNV
+761 NNIMLEGRSRNV
-772 QTVEKVL
+772 QNVERL
-779 DNNNNNNDSNNN
+779 HGNNKNN
-791 SNNNNSNNNNLSGIV
+791 SNNSNSNSSSNNNYNYNNVSDVIET
-806 QKNFLNFENFE
+806 NFINFENFE
-817 EFENYFNKGDS
+817 EFENYFKKGDS
-828 NIVDINSIDNVYNN
+828 NIVDMHSNDNIHNN
-842 CLKRK
+842 CSLIKK
-847 KGNIYLYD
+847 KGNICMYD

-861 SNMFAMEEEYIEK
+861 NNMFLMEEEYIEK

-938 DNEVYNVFCLLQK
+938 DIDVYNVFCLLQK

-960 NNKNYKKN
+960 NNRNYKKN
-968 CDKKNSRNSSLKLS
+968 SNEKNARNSSLKLS

-1033 KEELLKIANKK
+1033 KEELLNIANKK
-1044 KKDQGYNNLYSET
+1044 RKDQGYNNLYSET

-1087 FDTFLNKIKKKISF
+1087 FDTFLNKIKNKISF

-1115 HFDYETKQEELKNMT
+1115 HFDYETKQEELKNRT

-1135 LNFYTYK
+1135 LNFYNYK
-1142 NKEFNNIQN
+1142 NGEYNNIQN
-1151 CELKDIT
+1151 YELKDIST
-1158 LKDNSVKDISVKD
+1158 EDTFFGVMGNV
-1171 ISVKDISVKDITLK
+1171 T
-1185 DNSVKDI
+1185 
-1192 SAGLMSDV
+1192 
-1200 ASLKNNNNTK
+1200 SLNNNNNNK
-1210 EIKIKEANKKNS
+1210 NEIKIKEAYKKNTL
-1222 FNSDNNNIRNNISN
+1222 NSDNNIRNNVSN

-1259 KKKNNINNN
+1259 NKKNNNNNDNNNNN
-1268 NNNRDNESVSSFK
+1268 NNNRDNESVSSFNGF
-1281 VDEVDNSKY
+1281 EVDNSKY

-1298 NNMND
+1298 NNNNN
-1303 NNINININSNNI
+1303 NNININISSNNI

-1328 NMKRYDKYIDHILND
+1328 KMKTYDKYIDHILND
-1343 EKKDID
+1343 EKGKD
-1349 KKDRNDDIYLNNNC
+1349 KERNDLYFNNNC

-1407 LNYEGICKNYQMAS
+1407 INYEGICKKYQMAS
-1421 QKIWYTI
+1421 QKIWYTV
-1428 KYIHVRS
+1428 KYVHVRS
-1435 EKEVII
+1435 KKEVII

-1464 MLLYIHKYN
+1464 MLLYLHKCN
-1473 KKKKKKYIYMNFLRK
+1473 KKKNKKYIYMNFLRK
-1488 HKKSSLSFNHFIS
+1488 HKTSLSFNHFTS
-1501 NKMKMKTNNKIKRNH
+1501 NKMKMKTNNKIKRNY
-1516 SYKNKNNH
+1516 SYKNNH
-1524 KNNNINIS
+1524 KNNNSNIS
-1532 NNKARA
+1532 NKARA
-1538 IIPPIYKYV
+1538 IIPPIYKYI
-1547 IQNSNVI
+1547 IQNSSNVI

-1566 NPSSNIKENN
+1566 NPSSHIKENN

-1603 FFLITLFT
+1603 FFIITVFT

>member
-1 MKDPLKKKEKEK
+1 MYRHTYISISSSVSSTGPFFAAFKGFFFPPFKE
-13 GYYSCLDFDNLY
+13 
-25 KKKKKKKLKYSIK
+25 KKKKKKLKYSIN

-47 LYEKNKLVLRKK
+47 LYEKNKLVIRKK
-59 NNNTYISKHN
+59 NNHTYISKHN
-69 ILKKKKDDEKLCLFN
+69 ILRKRKEDEKLCLLN
-84 NVTIYKDYFDK
+84 NVTVYKDYFDK
-95 GDDKNDDKLRNLKK
+95 GEDKNDEKLRNLKK

-190 FKLKWKRKKDSQYNH
+190 FKLKWKKKKDNQYKH
-205 KNNNYYYFNGGQNKK
+205 DNNYNYFHVGKNEKM
-220 IKERERLN
+220 KERER
-228 KRNKIEKKNKK
+228 INKK
-239 KYILRKNNTHDI
+239 KKIGKKNNRRKHVLRKNNTDG
-251 NNNKNDDNKN
+251 NNN
-261 GNYKND
+261 Y
-267 DNKNG
+267 
-272 NYNNDDN
+272 
-279 KNGNYKNDDNKN
+279 
-291 GNYKNDDNNDDNNVH
+291 NDDNNDSFD
-306 NNHNDHGV
+306 NNHNDNGLDD
-314 HDAFCINNSNYS
+314 DASYINNSNYS
-326 CPSNSSVISFSSHNS
+326 CSSNSSVISVSSHSS
-341 YNSHSTLSFESIS
+341 YNVHSALSFESIS
-354 HNSLNSSNYSLYSP
+354 HNSLNSSDYSLYPS

-374 CSSDS
+374 SSSNS
-379 PLSSSSS
+379 PLSSS
-386 SVCSFVSN
+386 VCSNVSN
-394 FSNNLQNVNDQI
+394 FSDNLNKSVNDQMGL
-406 RVIKSKG
+406 IKSKG
-413 GEEKSGR
+413 DDEKSGR
-420 GERRINRK
+420 GERRINKK
-428 RGRRKKRCPLHFFSA
+428 RGRGGKRCPLHFFSA
-443 RDSYE
+443 RNSYE
-448 IGACEHTKRSES
+448 LGACEHINCSEN
-460 YYAKRENSLFS
+460 YYGKREKSLFS
-471 NVFFFYKK
+471 NVLFFYKK
-479 NKRNRKGQSG
+479 SKRNIRRRST
-489 CLYDVNKRAK
+489 CLYDGNKKAK
-499 KCIKKETKRIIHSI
+499 KCIKKETKRIVHSI

-551 DYIMRKDE
+551 DYIIRKDK
-559 LKEGKSDILTYLKYN
+559 LKEEKSNILTYLQYN
-574 IKNNYNMNSDMR
+574 IKNNYNMNSDIR

-687 NKICSCIYSKR
+687 NKICHCIYSKR
-698 KKGGI
+698 RKREI
-703 GKKGMPFVFDNSS
+703 GKKGVPFVFDNSS
-716 SDVLSEDMYIKKYSL
+716 SDVLSEDVYIKKFSL
-731 CKKKEVHVDM
+731 FKKK
-741 ASGVDNVND
+741 GVDYDTSSVVDRVND
-750 KMYNETNDDDD
+750 KICTHINDDV
-761 NNNLLHERKNV
+761 NNIMLEGRSRNV
-772 QTVEKVL
+772 QNVERL
-779 DNNNNNNDSNNN
+779 HGNNKNN
-791 SNNNNSNNNNLSGIV
+791 SNNSNSNSSSNNNYNYNNVSEVIET
-806 QKNFLNFENFE
+806 NFINFENFE
-817 EFENYFNKGDS
+817 EFENYFKKGDS
-828 NIVDINSIDNVYNN
+828 NIVDMHSNDNIHNN
-842 CLKRK
+842 CSLIKK
-847 KGNIYLYD
+847 KGNICMYD

-861 SNMFAMEEEYIEK
+861 NNMFLMEEEYIEK

-938 DNEVYNVFCLLQK
+938 DIDVYNVFCLLQK

-960 NNKNYKKN
+960 NNRNYKKN
-968 CDKKNSRNSSLKLS
+968 SNEKNARNSSLKLS

-1033 KEELLKIANKK
+1033 KEELLNIANKK
-1044 KKDQGYNNLYSET
+1044 RKDQGYNNLYSET

-1087 FDTFLNKIKKKISF
+1087 FDTFLNKIKNKISF

-1115 HFDYETKQEELKNMT
+1115 HFDYETKQEELKNRT

-1135 LNFYTYK
+1135 LNFYNYK
-1142 NKEFNNIQN
+1142 NGEYNNIQN
-1151 CELKDIT
+1151 YELKDIST
-1158 LKDNSVKDISVKD
+1158 EDTFFGVMGNV
-1171 ISVKDISVKDITLK
+1171 T
-1185 DNSVKDI
+1185 
-1192 SAGLMSDV
+1192 
-1200 ASLKNNNNTK
+1200 SLNNNNNNK
-1210 EIKIKEANKKNS
+1210 NEIKIKEAYKINTL
-1222 FNSDNNNIRNNISN
+1222 NSDNNIRNNVSN

-1259 KKKNNINNN
+1259 NKKNNNNNDNNNNNN
-1268 NNNRDNESVSSFK
+1268 NNNRDNESVSSFNGF
-1281 VDEVDNSKY
+1281 EVDNSKY

-1298 NNMND
+1298 NNNN
-1303 NNINININSNNI
+1303 NNININISSNNI

-1328 NMKRYDKYIDHILND
+1328 KMKTYDKYIDHILND
-1343 EKKDID
+1343 EKGKD
-1349 KKDRNDDIYLNNNC
+1349 KERNDLYFNNNC

-1407 LNYEGICKNYQMAS
+1407 INYEGICKKYQMAS
-1421 QKIWYTI
+1421 QKIWYTV
-1428 KYIHVRS
+1428 KYVHVRS
-1435 EKEVII
+1435 KKEVII

-1464 MLLYIHKYN
+1464 MLLYLHKCN
-1473 KKKKKKYIYMNFLRK
+1473 KKKNKKYIYMNFLRK
-1488 HKKSSLSFNHFIS
+1488 HKTSLSFNHFTS
-1501 NKMKMKTNNKIKRNH
+1501 NKMKMKTNNKIKRNY
-1516 SYKNKNNH
+1516 SYKNNH
-1524 KNNNINIS
+1524 KNNNSNIS
-1532 NNKARA
+1532 NKARA
-1538 IIPPIYKYV
+1538 IIPPIYKYI
-1547 IQNSNVI
+1547 IQNSSNVI

-1566 NPSSNIKENN
+1566 NPSSHIKENN

-1603 FFLITLFT
+1603 FFIITVFT

>member
-1 MKDPLKKKEKEK
+1 MKDPLKKKEREK

-25 KKKKKKKLKYSIK
+25 KKKKKKKLKYSIN

-47 LYEKNKLVLRKK
+47 LYEKNKLVIRKK
-59 NNNTYISKHN
+59 NNHTYISKHN
-69 ILKKKKDDEKLCLFN
+69 ILRKRKEDEKLCLLN
-84 NVTIYKDYFDK
+84 NVTVYKDYFDK
-95 GDDKNDDKLRNLKK
+95 GEDKNDEKLRNLKK

-190 FKLKWKRKKDSQYNH
+190 FKLKWKKKKDNQYKH
-205 KNNNYYYFNGGQNKK
+205 DNNYNYFHVGKNEKM
-220 IKERERLN
+220 KERER
-228 KRNKIEKKNKK
+228 INKK
-239 KYILRKNNTHDI
+239 KKIGKKNNRRKHVLRKNNTDG
-251 NNNKNDDNKN
+251 NNN
-261 GNYKND
+261 Y
-267 DNKNG
+267 
-272 NYNNDDN
+272 
-279 KNGNYKNDDNKN
+279 
-291 GNYKNDDNNDDNNVH
+291 NDDNNDSFD
-306 NNHNDHGV
+306 NNHNDNGLDD
-314 HDAFCINNSNYS
+314 DASYINNSNYLCS
-326 CPSNSSVISFSSHNS
+326 SNSSVISVSSHSS
-341 YNSHSTLSFESIS
+341 YNVHSALSFESIS
-354 HNSLNSSNYSLYSP
+354 HNSLNSSDYSLYPS

-374 CSSDS
+374 SSSNS
-379 PLSSSSS
+379 PLSSS
-386 SVCSFVSN
+386 VCSNVSN
-394 FSNNLQNVNDQI
+394 FSDNLNKSVNDQMGL
-406 RVIKSKG
+406 IKSKG
-413 GEEKSGR
+413 DDEKSGR
-420 GERRINRK
+420 GERRINKK
-428 RGRRKKRCPLHFFSA
+428 RGRGGKRCPLHFFSA
-443 RDSYE
+443 RNSYE
-448 IGACEHTKRSES
+448 LGACEHINCSEN
-460 YYAKRENSLFS
+460 YYGKREKSLFS
-471 NVFFFYKK
+471 NVLFFYKK
-479 NKRNRKGQSG
+479 SKRNIRRRSK
-489 CLYDVNKRAK
+489 CLYDGNKKAK
-499 KCIKKETKRIIHSI
+499 KCIKKETKRIVHSI

-551 DYIMRKDE
+551 DYIIRKDK
-559 LKEGKSDILTYLKYN
+559 LKEEKSNILTYLQYN
-574 IKNNYNMNSDMR
+574 IKNNYNMNSDIR

-687 NKICSCIYSKR
+687 NKICHCIYSKR
-698 KKGGI
+698 RKREI
-703 GKKGMPFVFDNSS
+703 GKKGVPFVFDNSS
-716 SDVLSEDMYIKKYSL
+716 SDVLSEDVYIKKFSL
-731 CKKKEVHVDM
+731 FKKK
-741 ASGVDNVND
+741 GVDYDTSSVVDRVND
-750 KMYNETNDDDD
+750 KICTHINDDV
-761 NNNLLHERKNV
+761 NNIMLEGRSRNV
-772 QTVEKVL
+772 QNVERL
-779 DNNNNNNDSNNN
+779 HGNNKNN
-791 SNNNNSNNNNLSGIV
+791 SNNSNSNSSSNNNYNYNNVSEVIET
-806 QKNFLNFENFE
+806 NFINFENFE
-817 EFENYFNKGDS
+817 EFENYFKKGDS
-828 NIVDINSIDNVYNN
+828 NIVDMHSNDNIHNN
-842 CLKRK
+842 CSLIKK
-847 KGNIYLYD
+847 KGNICMYD

-861 SNMFAMEEEYIEK
+861 NNMFLMEEEYIEK

-938 DNEVYNVFCLLQK
+938 DIDVYNVFCLLQK

-960 NNKNYKKN
+960 NNRNYKKN
-968 CDKKNSRNSSLKLS
+968 SNEKNARNSSLKLS

-1033 KEELLKIANKK
+1033 KEELLNIANKK
-1044 KKDQGYNNLYSET
+1044 RKDQGYNNLYSET

-1087 FDTFLNKIKKKISF
+1087 FDTFLNKIKNKISF

-1115 HFDYETKQEELKNMT
+1115 HFDYETKQEELKNRT

-1135 LNFYTYK
+1135 LNFYNYK
-1142 NKEFNNIQN
+1142 NGEYNNIQN
-1151 CELKDIT
+1151 YELKDIST
-1158 LKDNSVKDISVKD
+1158 EDTFFGVMGNV
-1171 ISVKDISVKDITLK
+1171 T
-1185 DNSVKDI
+1185 
-1192 SAGLMSDV
+1192 
-1200 ASLKNNNNTK
+1200 SLNNNNNNK
-1210 EIKIKEANKKNS
+1210 NEIKIKEAYKKNTL
-1222 FNSDNNNIRNNISN
+1222 NSDNNIRNNVSN

-1259 KKKNNINNN
+1259 NKKNNNNNDNNNNN
-1268 NNNRDNESVSSFK
+1268 NNNRDNESVSSFNGF
-1281 VDEVDNSKY
+1281 EVDNSKY

-1298 NNMND
+1298 NNNNNNN
-1303 NNINININSNNI
+1303 NNININISSNNI

-1328 NMKRYDKYIDHILND
+1328 KMKTYDKYIDHILND
-1343 EKKDID
+1343 EKGKD
-1349 KKDRNDDIYLNNNC
+1349 KERNDLYFNNNC

-1407 LNYEGICKNYQMAS
+1407 INYEGICKKYQMAS
-1421 QKIWYTI
+1421 QKIWYTV
-1428 KYIHVRS
+1428 KYVHVRS
-1435 EKEVII
+1435 KKEVII

-1464 MLLYIHKYN
+1464 MLLYLHKCN
-1473 KKKKKKYIYMNFLRK
+1473 KKKNKKYIYMNFLRK
-1488 HKKSSLSFNHFIS
+1488 HKTSLSFNHFTS
-1501 NKMKMKTNNKIKRNH
+1501 NKMKMKTNNKIKRNY
-1516 SYKNKNNH
+1516 SYKNNH
-1524 KNNNINIS
+1524 KNNNSNIS
-1532 NNKARA
+1532 NKARA
-1538 IIPPIYKYV
+1538 IIPPIYKYI
-1547 IQNSNVI
+1547 IQNSSNVI

-1566 NPSSNIKENN
+1566 NPSSHIKENN

-1603 FFLITLFT
+1603 FFIITVFT

>member
-1 MKDPLKKKEKEK
+1 MKVPLKKKEREK

-25 KKKKKKKLKYSIK
+25 KKKKKKKLKYSIN

-47 LYEKNKLVLRKK
+47 LYEKNKLVIRKK
-59 NNNTYISKHN
+59 NNYTYISKHN
-69 ILKKKKDDEKLCLFN
+69 ILKKRKDNEKLCLLN

-95 GDDKNDDKLRNLKK
+95 GEDKNDENIRNLKK

-190 FKLKWKRKKDSQYNH
+190 FKLKWKKKKDTQYNH
-205 KNNNYYYFNGGQNKK
+205 YNNYYSFHGGQNKK
-220 IKERERLN
+220 IKERER
-228 KRNKIEKKNKK
+228 INKK
-239 KYILRKNNTHDI
+239 KKKKKKNNNNNKKKKYVLKKNNTDG
-251 NNNKNDDNKN
+251 NNNDNYINDYSD
-261 GNYKND
+261 Y
-267 DNKNG
+267 
-272 NYNNDDN
+272 
-279 KNGNYKNDDNKN
+279 
-291 GNYKNDDNNDDNNVH
+291 NDDNNFDNY
-306 NNHNDHGV
+306 HNDHGV
-314 HDAFCINNSNYS
+314 HDDCCIDNSNYS
-326 CPSNSSVISFSSHNS
+326 CLSNSSFISVSSHSS
-341 YNSHSTLSFESIS
+341 YNTHSPLYFESIS
-354 HNSLNSSNYSLYSP
+354 HNSLNSSDYSLYPS

-374 CSSDS
+374 SSSDS
-379 PLSSSSS
+379 ALSS

-394 FSNNLQNVNDQI
+394 FSNNPKNVNDQI
-406 RVIKSKG
+406 GIIKSKG
-413 GEEKSGR
+413 CKEKAER
-420 GERRINRK
+420 GENRINRK
-428 RGRRKKRCPLHFFSA
+428 KGMRRKRCPLHFFSA
-443 RDSYE
+443 RNSYKVG
-448 IGACEHTKRSES
+448 ICEHTNCSEN
-460 YYAKRENSLFS
+460 YYRERENSLFS

-479 NKRNRKGQSG
+479 NKRNRRGRSEF
-489 CLYDVNKRAK
+489 LYDANKKAK
-499 KCIKKETKRIIHSI
+499 KCIKKETKRIVHSI
-513 LSIDKDKENFDKKKN
+513 LNIDKDKENFDRKKN

-551 DYIMRKDE
+551 DYIIRKDDI
-559 LKEGKSDILTYLKYN
+559 KGGKSDILRYLKYN
-574 IKNNYNMNSDMR
+574 IKNNYNMNSDIR

-687 NKICSCIYSKR
+687 NKICRCIYSKR
-698 KKGGI
+698 RKREI
-703 GKKGMPFVFDNSS
+703 GKKGVPFVFDNSS
-716 SDVLSEDMYIKKYSL
+716 SDVLSEDAYIKKFSL
-731 CKKKEVHVDM
+731 FKKKEVDYDM
-741 ASGVDNVND
+741 ESVLDNVND
-750 KMYNETNDDDD
+750 KIYTDINDDDV
-761 NNNLLHERKNV
+761 NHNLLQERRRNV
-772 QTVEKVL
+772 QNVEKIQK
-779 DNNNNNNDSNNN
+779 NNNNNNINNN
-791 SNNNNSNNNNLSGIV
+791 SNSNSNNSSEIMK
-806 QKNFLNFENFE
+806 KNFLNFENFE
-817 EFENYFNKGDS
+817 EFENYFRKEDS
-828 NIVDINSIDNVYNN
+828 NIVDIHSNDNVYNN
-842 CLKRK
+842 CLIKK
-847 KGNIYLYD
+847 KGNIYMYD

-861 SNMFAMEEEYIEK
+861 SNMFLMEAEYIEK
-874 ICLLKNINL
+874 ICLLKNIKL

-938 DNEVYNVFCLLQK
+938 DNDVYNVFCLLQK

-960 NNKNYKKN
+960 INRNYKKN
-968 CDKKNSRNSSLKLS
+968 GNEKNLRNSSLKLS

-1033 KEELLKIANKK
+1033 KEELLNIANKK
-1044 KKDQGYNNLYSET
+1044 KKDQGYNNLYTET

-1087 FDTFLNKIKKKISF
+1087 FDTFLKKIKKEISF

-1135 LNFYTYK
+1135 LNFYNYK
-1142 NKEFNNIQN
+1142 NREFNNIQN
-1151 CELKDIT
+1151 YEMKDT
-1158 LKDNSVKDISVKD
+1158 TVKGTSIGSMGNIIS
-1171 ISVKDISVKDITLK
+1171 L
-1185 DNSVKDI
+1185 
-1192 SAGLMSDV
+1192 
-1200 ASLKNNNNTK
+1200 NNNNNNNNNKK
-1210 EIKIKEANKKNS
+1210 EIKIKEAYKKNS
-1222 FNSDNNNIRNNISN
+1222 FNSDNNIRNNVSN

-1259 KKKNNINNN
+1259 KKKNNNNNDNNNDNNN
-1268 NNNRDNESVSSFK
+1268 NNNNNNNSNSNNGDNNRDKESVSSFNGY
-1281 VDEVDNSKY
+1281 EVDNSKY
-1290 MSDLEINN
+1290 MGDLEINN
-1298 NNMND
+1298 NNNNKMNG
-1303 NNINININSNNI
+1303 NNINININSNNM
-1315 NFNNSYNMKIELS
+1315 NSNNTYNMKIELCK
-1328 NMKRYDKYIDHILND
+1328 MKRYDKYIDHILND
-1343 EKKDID
+1343 EKKNMDE
-1349 KKDRNDDIYLNNNC
+1349 KEKERKDIYINNSC

-1376 ILCNNLD
+1376 ILCNNFD
-1383 LNNNILKKHLLVEH
+1383 LNKIILKKHLLVEY

-1407 LNYEGICKNYQMAS
+1407 LNYEGICKMYQMPS
-1421 QKIWYTI
+1421 QKIWYTV
-1428 KYIHVRS
+1428 KYVHVRS
-1435 EKEVII
+1435 KKEVII
-1441 YKRRKEKER
+1441 FKRRKEKER
-1450 KKCEKIFHKMTRHV
+1450 KKCEKIFHKMTRHI
-1464 MLLYIHKYN
+1464 MLLYLHKCN
-1473 KKKKKKYIYMNFLRK
+1473 KKKNKKYIYMNFLRK
-1488 HKKSSLSFNHFIS
+1488 HKTSLSFNHFTS
-1501 NKMKMKTNNKIKRNH
+1501 NKMKIKTNNKIKRNH
-1516 SYKNKNNH
+1516 SYKNNHKNDH
-1524 KNNNINIS
+1524 KNNNSNIS
-1532 NNKARA
+1532 NKSRA
-1538 IIPPIYKYV
+1538 IIPPIYKYI

-1566 NPSSNIKENN
+1566 NPSSHIKENN